1 VSKAVSGVQQAKSQ
15 LDAAM
20 NLEAISRQVLGM
32 QQQKFTLA
40 AATVEDVIVAQTNLA
55 NAQGTV
61 VTARAAYAK
70 ALIQYE
76 QFTGTLLE
84 RNNINLS
91 EAVQGEVQRAPN
103 IPGTRAAE

>member
-1 VSKAVSGVQQAKSQ
+1 
-15 LDAAM
+15 
-20 NLEAISRQVLGM
+20 
-32 QQQKFTLA
+32 
-40 AATVEDVIVAQTNLA
+40 
-55 NAQGTV
+55 

-76 QFTGTLLE
+76 QATGTLLE

-103 IPGTRAAE
+103 IPGTR